1 MEAWSTHQ
9 LIQQG
14 KDALDTASLTSLRQ
28 YAQALK
34 AQRLPVVF
42 TLNHLAKI
50 TGVPYPVLLNTVN
63 RKRETANYKMFAISK
78 RSGGRRHIHAVHK
91 HLHRVHQFI
100 NQEILQKVQPH
111 YAAQAFHPGGGIRQ
125 CAQMHCGARWLFQFD
140 LQDFFYSVN
149 ETAVYEVFKG
159 LGYKPL
165 LAFEFA
171 RLCTTTRLPQS
182 KKSLLAIDHRAKH
195 LKKYKLYSLL
205 NKPIGVLPQGA
216 ATSPMLSNLVTM
228 PMDQTLE
235 KLANEL
241 GAVYTRYAD
250 DITLSL
256 TEQLPS
262 GITTG
267 DIHRKITRAIT
278 QHGFEL
284 NKKKTRVA
292 GPGSKKV
299 VLGLLVDGQSPRLSK
314 QMYKRIERLIYA
326 CGKFGL
332 EATARHEGFDSVVGF
347 ENHLAGLIAFTKDV
361 DVERWGEFSQE
372 FYTITPYVSA

>member
-14 KDALDTASLTSLRQ
+14 KDALDAASLTSLRE

-100 NQEILQKVQPH
+100 NQEILQQVKQH
-111 YAAQAFHPGGGIRQ
+111 YASQAFHPGGGIRQ

-140 LQDFFYSVN
+140 LQDFFYSIN
-149 ETAVYEVFKG
+149 EVDVYKIFKG

-165 LAFEFA
+165 LAFELA
-171 RLCTTTRLPQS
+171 RLCTTTRLP
-182 KKSLLAIDHRAKH
+182 KH
-195 LKKYKLYSLL
+195 KKYLL
-205 NKPIGVLPQGA
+205 LPSYRSEHFKGYKFYHSAHTPVGVLPQGA
-216 ATSPMLSNLVTM
+216 ATSPMLSNLAAKQ
-228 PMDQTLE
+228 MDQAFATLSD
-235 KLANEL
+235 EL

-256 TEQLPS
+256 AERLPD
-262 GITTG
+262 GVTTG
-267 DIHRKITRAIT
+267 AIYRRV
-278 QHGFEL
+278 QQIIKGHGFQS
-284 NKKKTRVA
+284 NKNKTRVA

-314 QMYKRIERLIYA
+314 PMYKRIERLLYA

-332 EATARHEGFDSVVGF
+332 EATAKHEGFDSVLGF